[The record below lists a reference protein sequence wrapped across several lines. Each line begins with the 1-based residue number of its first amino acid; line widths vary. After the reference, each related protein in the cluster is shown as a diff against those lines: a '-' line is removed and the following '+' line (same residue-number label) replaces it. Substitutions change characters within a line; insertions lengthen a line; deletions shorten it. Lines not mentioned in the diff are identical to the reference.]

1 MEIPHLIPSDIRAL
15 ANPFRLHQQMPVPA
29 KLTEDEVEEHASEEQ
44 RERYV
49 NGELNEDNA
58 QSEYEKTKNNIKAAN
73 QAEIKK
79 ATDNNNSTIQ
89 FFSFKNANEAT
100 FKTEGSDFLTNNN
113 QLGFL
118 PDSFRRA
125 FKKDISRKILFDDV
139 HLKKADGTS
148 TSQLTI
154 DTILNNLPAV
164 QIREFQPD
172 LKLDQM
178 ITALNVIIKKIQS
191 FTKDKSFSEI
201 ANKMSDAF
209 KGIVS
214 ELTEADFNTYKHFFK
229 YLAMYLVN
237 IKSKDNKFKE
247 SFVNDLFSSDFTEKF
262 NKTYSVEDRDFDA
275 MLLKIPY
282 TIYYGLQSTTT
293 NNIYEVPFIN
303 ESKSFYS
310 SNGAAGWQGSNTGF
324 TASLVNAAKS
334 IIGSIIPNIGIS
346 FSPWWDSTSGQST
359 YDDDVVVNFDLFNDN
374 EAHAINNFT
383 FINTI
388 IPNNKWIQY
397 GIIQQSPCLYDVRIE
412 GIKRMYACTGEF
424 KVTYSGKLRIPTY
437 NFITNSLKKSS
448 TIIADLADQ
457 AESKNIKIPDVY
469 HVQMTFKSLMP
480 SNMNQF
486 LFNFFGNKV
495 IKQVRDDGA
504 LEKLLKGVSNVGK
517 SIEKMWGMAK
527 DDASTKKYEQGD
539 KSDSEYYEGL
549 EIQE

>member
-1 MEIPHLIPSDIRAL
+1 MEIPHLVPSDIRAL

-29 KLTEDEVEEHASEEQ
+29 ELTEDEVEEQAVEQ
-44 RERYV
+44 QQADSDSAGQE
-49 NGELNEDNA
+49 NE
-58 QSEYEKTKNNIKAAN
+58 YLEKAKENIKAAN

-79 ATDNNNSTIQ
+79 ATVNNKSIQ

-100 FKTEGSDFLTNNN
+100 FKTEGSDYLTNNN

-125 FKKDISRKILFDDV
+125 FKKDISRKILFDDA
-139 HLKKADGTS
+139 HIKKGDGTS

-214 ELTEADFNTYKHFFK
+214 ELTEADFNTYKYFFK
-229 YLAMYLVN
+229 YLSMYLVN
-237 IKSKDNKFKE
+237 IKSDDNKFEE
-247 SFVNDLFSSDFTEKF
+247 SFVDDLFSSEFTDKF
-262 NKTYSVEDRDFDA
+262 DKTYHVENRDFDA

-359 YDDDVVVNFDLFNDN
+359 YDDDAVVNFDLFNDN

-448 TIIADLADQ
+448 TIIADLVDQ

-495 IKQVRDDGA
+495 IKKIRDNGA
-504 LEKLLKGVSNVGK
+504 LEKLLEGVSNVGS
-517 SIEKMWGMAK
+517 SIETLWNRAK
-527 DDASTKKYEQGD
+527 GTDSDGNFIYGSNGDAG
-539 KSDSEYYEGL
+539 
-549 EIQE
+549 